1 MLVKE
6 LIELLKDVPQ
16 DYEILM
22 ESGWDHAVIDIT
34 VLDGDEDR
42 EVILV
47 PLG

>member
-6 LIELLKDVPQ
+6 LIEILKNVPQ

-22 ESGWDHAVIDIT
+22 ESGMNHTEIDIH
-34 VLDGDEDR
+34 VLDGDEDQ